1 VNKENDYVMP
11 AETIHYGSTSQR
23 PLGTV
28 LAARFGDKG
37 GNANVGVWT
46 DTADRLQLARLD
58 LDTSEI
64 AFHAFSLL
72 PFRCSPSHATQVA
85 SAARYQ
91 CCDDPTR
98 DLNRAS

>member
-1 VNKENDYVMP
+1 MNKENDYVMP

-46 DTADRLQLARLD
+46 DRDRHSIGSELLTPHALHRKGSNERAR
-58 LDTSEI
+58 
-64 AFHAFSLL
+64 
-72 PFRCSPSHATQVA
+72 V
-85 SAARYQ
+85 
-91 CCDDPTR
+91 
-98 DLNRAS
+98 NRG

>member
-1 VNKENDYVMP
+1 MNKENDYVLP

-28 LAARFGDKG
+28 LAARF
-37 GNANVGVWT
+37 
-46 DTADRLQLARLD
+46 D

-72 PFRCSPSHATQVA
+72 PFRCSPSYATQVA

-91 CCDDPTR
+91 CCHDPT
-98 DLNRAS
+98 